1 MTGPSAHLCCR
12 SDAVTVPLGNRR
24 GTTVVI
30 VLAQTK
36 GGVGKS
42 TLAVN
47 LAVERAHA
55 GRDVLLVDADEQDTA
70 SDFTALR
77 TELFGAPGY
86 TAVALTGPAVRTQV
100 LQMRPKY
107 DDVIVDAS
115 GRDTAGLRAALTVAD
130 VALVPFQPRSF
141 DLWALD
147 KISALIAEA
156 RGYRDTPL
164 RAVAVLN
171 LADPAGGDNAAA
183 AAALTG
189 NEVIAY
195 LDAPIGRR
203 KAFPNSAAE
212 GRGVCE
218 LRRQDPKAS
227 AEVTALVRAVFNS
240 I

>member
-1 MTGPSAHLCCR
+1 M
-12 SDAVTVPLGNRR
+12 
-24 GTTVVI
+24 VV

-47 LAVERAHA
+47 LAVERSRA
-55 GRDVLLVDADEQDTA
+55 GQDVLLVDADEQATA
-70 SDFTALR
+70 TDFTALR
-77 TELFGAPGY
+77 TEQLGAPGY
-86 TAVALTGPAVRTQV
+86 TAVALSGPAVRTQV

-107 DDVIVDAS
+107 GDIIIDAS

-141 DLWALD
+141 DLWTFD
-147 KISALIAEA
+147 KVSALITEA
-156 RGYRDTPL
+156 RQYRDTPL
-164 RAVAVLN
+164 RAVAILN
-171 LADPAGGDNAAA
+171 FADPAGGDNAEAA
-183 AAALTG
+183 EVLAG

-195 LDAPIGRR
+195 LDTPIGRR
-203 KAFPNSAAE
+203 KAFPNAASE

-218 LRRQDPKAS
+218 LKRQDPKAS
-227 AEVTALVRAVFNS
+227 AEIATLVHAIFND

>member
-1 MTGPSAHLCCR
+1 MI
-12 SDAVTVPLGNRR
+12 
-24 GTTVVI
+24 I

-47 LAVERAHA
+47 FAVERSRA
-55 GRDVLLVDADEQDTA
+55 GRDVLLVDADEQATA
-70 SDFTALR
+70 TDFTALR
-77 TELFGAPGY
+77 TEQLGAPGY
-86 TAVALTGPAVRTQV
+86 TAVALSGPAVRTQV

-107 DDVIVDAS
+107 GDIIIDAG

-141 DLWALD
+141 DLWTFD
-147 KISALIAEA
+147 KVSALITEA
-156 RGYRDTPL
+156 RQYRDALL
-164 RAVAVLN
+164 RAVAILN
-171 LADPAGGDNAAA
+171 FADPAGGDNAAA
-183 AAALTG
+183 AEALTG

-203 KAFPNSAAE
+203 KAFPNAASE

-218 LRRQDPKAS
+218 LNRQDPKAS
-227 AEVTALVRAVFNS
+227 AEMAALVRAVFDR